1 LDGNKTNVVL
11 LPTKTVEDVA
21 TILGEQNL
29 AK

>member
-1 LDGNKTNVVL
+1 MVIKQNVVL